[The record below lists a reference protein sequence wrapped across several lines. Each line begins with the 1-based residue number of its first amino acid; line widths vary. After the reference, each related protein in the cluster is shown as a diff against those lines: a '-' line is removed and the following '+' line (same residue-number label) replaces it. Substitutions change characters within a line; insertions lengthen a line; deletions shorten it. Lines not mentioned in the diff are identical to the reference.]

1 MKMIAS
7 HTPGSIKRF
16 RRTSWKFQRTFHTPL
31 KNLEPFVAIILSS
44 IDGLRGGH
52 VVIDQD
58 IGFES
63 RHLAPLLK
71 RFGAAAQ
78 LERDWSIE
86 TSTPENVQLLLQAAL
101 GDWLDFVFVPDPSP
115 FSIYADH
122 DEYCTFFA
130 HSKSNLN
137 RVVNRLI
144 AAGSEVVEYR
154 RML

>member
-1 MKMIAS
+1 M
-7 HTPGSIKRF
+7 
-16 RRTSWKFQRTFHTPL
+16 
-31 KNLEPFVAIILSS
+31 AIILSS